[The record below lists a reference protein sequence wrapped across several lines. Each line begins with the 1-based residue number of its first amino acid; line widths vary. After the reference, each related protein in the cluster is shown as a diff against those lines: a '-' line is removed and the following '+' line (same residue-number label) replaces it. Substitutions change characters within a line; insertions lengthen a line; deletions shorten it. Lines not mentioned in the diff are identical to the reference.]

1 MSSTGKHAEV
11 FQEQSE
17 ARVRLIIKSFVAHTP
32 ASGSTRLTS
41 CSRLRPSVQDVT
53 NRLNPVW
60 TEIQGLRSICRARR
74 IRCKLQDES
83 EQRCSPFPISTLA
96 PQEQIHRPSAQTA
109 DSSGRTRHQA
119 VILDSIFV
127 RSTNSHE
134 REKNLKFDTNLRLNS
149 FTGKEL
155 DAMRSHS
162 EGDRL
167 LFLLLRW
174 TGLRASDAI
183 GLTWGDLSL
192 DQRQIEYVQHKNPRK
207 RKLRPIH
214 DELLSALRT
223 EHQRRNPRQNEHVL
237 QDANGKPFTREYVRR
252 RIMAIGRRSGV
263 PYAYPYRLRHTFAVD
278 LLLRGFAPCCVARLL
293 GHETET
299 AMRHYLPYVREHLE
313 TARGPKEEGGPVMRL
328 RRRAG
333 IWHVG
338 LLRNGVH
345 MVRGSLGT
353 RNSGTANKL
362 ARALEDALAEGPKSI
377 LWSHLRHTIPGST
390 FSRFA
395 RLAGVQECSANR
407 KPATSD
413 N

>member
-1 MSSTGKHAEV
+1 
-11 FQEQSE
+11 
-17 ARVRLIIKSFVAHTP
+17 
-32 ASGSTRLTS
+32 
-41 CSRLRPSVQDVT
+41 
-53 NRLNPVW
+53 
-60 TEIQGLRSICRARR
+60 
-74 IRCKLQDES
+74 
-83 EQRCSPFPISTLA
+83 
-96 PQEQIHRPSAQTA
+96 
-109 DSSGRTRHQA
+109 
-119 VILDSIFV
+119 
-127 RSTNSHE
+127 
-134 REKNLKFDTNLRLNS
+134 LKPHTNLQLSS

-155 DAMRSHS
+155 DAMESHS
-162 EGDRL
+162 EDDRL

-174 TGLRASDAI
+174 TGLRVSDAI
-183 GLTWGDLSL
+183 GLTWGDVFL
-192 DQRQIEYVQHKNPRK
+192 DQRQIEYAQHKNPRK
-207 RKLRPIH
+207 RKLPIH
-214 DELLSALRT
+214 DELLSVLRT
-223 EHQRRNPRQNEHVL
+223 EHQCRNPRQHEHVL

-252 RIMAIGRRSGV
+252 RIIAIGRRSGV
-263 PYAYPYRLRHTFAVD
+263 QYAYPHRLRHTFAVD

-299 AMRHYLPYVREHLE
+299 AMRYYLPFVREYLE
-313 TARGPKEEGGPVMRL
+313 TARGPREEGGPVMTV

-345 MVRGSLGT
+345 VVRGSLGT

-362 ARALEDALAEGPKSI
+362 ARALEDAIAEGPKSI

-395 RLAGVQECSANR
+395 RLAGVQECRATR